1 MSPQTND
8 SRSSAVK
15 AGTGCPLPALSAAA
29 MLALALCAASF
40 PLAADDWDFSGSI
53 QSSLS
58 LRAPE
63 KADGGDLFT
72 AGAEQYANFRLK
84 AAAGERGTV
93 YAAAN
98 FVAASGNS
106 VPLVQSG
113 PTAEASADGGYPVAA
128 PFVVGAGYAA
138 AIELERLY
146 YRVAG
151 DAFDIE
157 AGLLRPAFGYGQ
169 AWSPSDFLS
178 VRNPLLPD
186 ARPRGVLAATGSVYL
201 GDDVKL
207 KAFAVAGGD
216 PLKTNG
222 AGSIFGLS
230 GDWHTKMG
238 SIQGLYAL
246 ETAASG
252 WNDTVHRFGLSLKI
266 EAGAALVVDALYELD
281 AEAVETGLYRGE
293 KWTGLQGLRAS
304 AGIDYSFLDGDL
316 FAVCQYLYSGD
327 GALALDDGLIKHN
340 YLYTAFSYRIDDYTN
355 TTISCIAGLEDAS
368 ASPAIS
374 IEHEPFQGLTLV
386 LSGRIPLGGND
397 GELGPGLTGM
407 RSEGGLRVRLRF

>member
-1 MSPQTND
+1 MSPHPINRH
-8 SRSSAVK
+8 S
-15 AGTGCPLPALSAAA
+15 SAAA
-29 MLALALCAASF
+29 TLALALCAVSF

-58 LRAPE
+58 LRALE
-63 KADGGDLFT
+63 KTDSGTFSV
-72 AGAEQYANFRLK
+72 GAEQYANFRLK
-84 AAAGERGTV
+84 AASGERGTV

-98 FVAASGNS
+98 FVAASGNL
-106 VPLVQSG
+106 VPLVPNG
-113 PTAEASADGGYPVAA
+113 PEAEASATDGFSAAA
-128 PFVVGAGYAA
+128 PFVVGADYAA

-151 DAFDIE
+151 DDFDFE

-178 VRNPLLPD
+178 TRNPLLPD
-186 ARPRGVLAATGSVYL
+186 ARPRGVLAATGSVYP
-201 GDDVKL
+201 GEDVKL
-207 KAFAVAGGD
+207 KAFAVAGDD
-216 PLKTNG
+216 PLNTKG
-222 AGSIFGLS
+222 DASIFGFA
-230 GDWHTKMG
+230 GDWHMKRG

-252 WNDTVHRFGLSLKI
+252 WDDTVHHFGLSLKI
-266 EAGAALVVDALYELD
+266 EAGVAFVADALYELD
-281 AEAVETGLYRGE
+281 AEVVETGLYHGE

-327 GALALDDGLIKHN
+327 GAFALDDGLLKHN
-340 YLYTAFSYRIDDYTN
+340 YLYAALSYRIDDYTN
-355 TTISCIAGLEDAS
+355 TSLSCVVGLDDAS
-368 ASPAIS
+368 ATPSLS

-386 LSGRIPLGGND
+386 LSGRIYLGGND
-397 GELGPGLTGM
+397 GELGPELTGM
-407 RSEGGLRVRLRF
+407 HGEAGLKVRLKL